1 MILAR
6 VKGTVV
12 ATHHESGFDGLAL
25 KIVQKVQ
32 SLDEVDDEIS
42 SAKDLIVIDRIGAN
56 EGQFVLLETSMESC
70 LGMDRLCAADAA
82 IIAIVDSLSGPSHA

>member
-12 ATHHESGFDGLAL
+12 ATHHDPGFHGLAL
-25 KIVQKVQ
+25 KIVEKVE
-32 SLDEVDDEIS
+32 SLEETAYKIS
-42 SAKDLIVIDRIGAN
+42 SSRDLIAIDRVGAN
-56 EGQFVLLETSMESC
+56 EGEFVLLETSMESC

-82 IIAIVDSLSGPSHA
+82 IVAIVDTLTG